1 MTMLKDFFTPQSVAV
16 IGAAR
21 EPGKLGYGVVSNILK
36 YHYTGQVYPIN
47 PKAEQILGL
56 PCYPSVLA
64 VPGPV
69 ELAVIVV
76 PNKLVPQ
83 VMEECGKKGVHA
95 AIIISAGFREA
106 GMDGIKLERQV
117 LEIAAQYG
125 VRIVGP
131 NCLGIIST
139 HTPLNASFAAGMPPQ
154 GGIAFMS
161 QSGALC
167 TAILDWALAKQIG
180 FSYFVSLGNKADV
193 NEVDLLQAWEDDKD
207 SRVIIVYMEGL
218 RDGRQF
224 MEVARRVTRRT
235 PVIAVKSGNTAAGS
249 RAVSSHTGSLA
260 GSERAYHAAFEQAG
274 VLRADSIEQL
284 FDYALAFAY
293 QPPLKGRNVAI
304 VTNAGGP
311 GIMATDALE
320 SNGMKLATLQPETVE
335 LLRKGLP
342 AAANVYNPV
351 DVIGDALADRYE
363 YALKAVLADKNV
375 EGVLVILTPQVYTQ
389 IDETAEVIG
398 RLAAGQDKPVLGC
411 FMGEER
417 VGPGIAILNKHRIP
431 NYSFPERSVGALK
444 AMADFWEQGQRPVPS
459 YEEFSVDRNRVKRV
473 FRRVRREGRLS
484 LGDAEAREIL
494 EAYGLRIP
502 RSVLAKTVDE
512 AVQAANSIGYPVV
525 MKVASPDILHKSDIG
540 GVRLNVRDADQVRDL
555 FDLLV
560 FRAQRYMPE
569 ATIWGVLV
577 QEMVARGKEV
587 IIGVNR
593 DPQFGPLLMFGLG
606 GIYVEVLKDVTFRIA
621 PVSRQE
627 ATEMMDEIRSY
638 HLLQGVRGE
647 KPSDLDAVVDAIL
660 RVSQLVTDFAEIVEM
675 DINPLMVLE
684 AGSGAIA
691 VDSRF
696 VLKEK
701 EKAE

>member
-1 MTMLKDFFTPQSVAV
+1 MPLNAFFTPQSVAV

-21 EPGKLGYGVVSNILK
+21 EPGKLGYGVLSNILNYK
-36 YHYTGQVYPIN
+36 YSGQVYPIN
-47 PKAEQILGL
+47 PKAEDILGL
-56 PCYPSVLA
+56 KCYPSVLD
-64 VPGPV
+64 VPDPV

-76 PNKLVPQ
+76 PNKFVPQ
-83 VMEECGKKGVHA
+83 VIEECGKKGVQG

-117 LEIAAQYG
+117 LEIAAQHG

-139 HTPLNASFAAGMPPQ
+139 HTPLNASFAAGMPPK

-167 TAILDWALAKQIG
+167 TAILDWALAKDIG

-193 NEVDLLQAWEDDKD
+193 DEVDLLQAWEEDKE

-218 RDGRQF
+218 RDGRKF
-224 MEVARRVTRRT
+224 MEVARRVTRHT

-260 GSERAYHAAFEQAG
+260 GSERAYQAAFGQTG
-274 VLRADSIEQL
+274 VLRASSIEQL
-284 FDYALAFAY
+284 FDYSVAFAY
-293 QPPLKGRNVAI
+293 QPPLKGRNLAI

-335 LLRKGLP
+335 LLRQGLP
-342 AAANVYNPV
+342 PAANVFNPV

-363 YALKAVLADKNV
+363 HALKAALADKNV
-375 EGVLVILTPQVYTQ
+375 DGVLAILTPQVYTQ
-389 IDETAEVIG
+389 IKETAEVIG
-398 RLAAGQDKPVLGC
+398 RLAAGQSKPVLGC
-411 FMGEER
+411 FMGEQR
-417 VGPGIAILNKHRIP
+417 VGPGIEVLNQHNIP
-431 NYSFPERSVGALK
+431 NYSFPERAVGALR
-444 AMADFWEQGQRPVPS
+444 AMADFWEQRQRPLPT
-459 YEEFSVDRNRVKRV
+459 YEEFKVDRDRVKRV
-473 FRRVRREGRLS
+473 FKRVRRDGRLS
-484 LGDAEAREIL
+484 LGDAEAREIM
-494 EAYGLRIP
+494 EAYGLRVP
-502 RSVLAKTVDE
+502 RSILAKTMEE
-512 AVQAANSIGYPVV
+512 AVEAANSIGYPVV

-540 GVRLNVRDADQVRDL
+540 GVRINVRDVDQLRDL
-555 FDLLV
+555 FDLLIY
-560 FRAQRYMPE
+560 RAQRFMPE
-569 ATIWGVLV
+569 AEIWGVLV
-577 QEMVARGKEV
+577 QEMVARGKET

-621 PVSRQE
+621 PLSRQE
-627 ATEMMDEIRSY
+627 ATQMIDEIRAY
-638 HLLQGVRGE
+638 HLLRGVRGE
-647 KPSDLDAVVDAIL
+647 KPSDLDAIVDAIL
-660 RVSQLVTDFAEIVEM
+660 RVSQLVTDFPEIVEM
-675 DINPLMVLE
+675 DINPLTVHE
-684 AGSGAIA
+684 AGKGAVA
-691 VDSRF
+691 LDSRF

-701 EKAE
+701 ERAE

>member
-16 IGAAR
+16 VGAAR
-21 EPGKLGYGVVSNILK
+21 EPGKLGYGVLSNILK
-36 YHYTGQVYPIN
+36 YKYTGQVYPVN
-47 PKAEQILGL
+47 PKADEILGL

-76 PNKLVPQ
+76 PNKFVPQ
-83 VMEECGKKGVHA
+83 VMEECGKKGVHG

-106 GMDGIKLERQV
+106 GMDGIKLEHQV
-117 LEIAAQYG
+117 LEIAAHYG
-125 VRIVGP
+125 VRVVGP

-139 HTPLNASFAAGMPPQ
+139 HTPLNASFAAGMPPL

-193 NEVDLLQAWEDDKD
+193 NEVDLLQAWENDKD

-224 MEVARRVTRRT
+224 MDVARRVTRHT

-260 GSERAYHAAFEQAG
+260 GSERAYQAAFGQSG
-274 VLRADSIEQL
+274 VLRASSIEQL

-293 QPPLKGRNVAI
+293 QPPLQGRNVAI

-335 LLRKGLP
+335 LLRQGLP

-363 YALKAVLADKNV
+363 HALQAVLADKNV

-389 IDETAEVIG
+389 IEETAEVIG
-398 RLAAGQDKPVLGC
+398 RLAASQDKPVLAC

-417 VGPGIAILNKHRIP
+417 VGPGIQILNKHSIP

-444 AMADFWEQGQRPVPS
+444 AMADFWEQSHRPSPA

-484 LGDAEAREIL
+484 LGDAEAREIV

-555 FDLLV
+555 FDLLIY
-560 FRAQRYMPE
+560 RAQRYMPE

-577 QEMVARGKEV
+577 QEMVAKGKEV

-627 ATEMMDEIRSY
+627 ATEMIDEIRSY
-638 HLLQGVRGE
+638 HLLRGVRGE
-647 KPSDLDAVVDAIL
+647 KPSDLEAIVDAIL
-660 RVSQLVTDFAEIVEM
+660 RVSQLVTDFPEIVEM

-701 EKAE
+701 ERAE

>member
-1 MTMLKDFFTPQSVAV
+1 MLKAFFTPESVAV

-21 EPGKLGYGVVSNILK
+21 EPGKLGYGVVNNILQ
-36 YHYTGQVYPIN
+36 YGYTGQVYPIN
-47 PKAEQILGL
+47 PKADEILGL
-56 PCYPSVLA
+56 KCYPSVLA

-83 VMEECGKKGVHA
+83 VIEECGKKGVQG

-117 LEIAAQYG
+117 LEIATQYG
-125 VRIVGP
+125 LRIVGP

-139 HTPLNASFAAGMPPQ
+139 HTPLNASFAAGMPPK

-167 TAILDWALAKQIG
+167 TAILDWALAKDIG

-193 NEVDLLQAWEDDKD
+193 DEVDLLQAWEEDQD
-207 SRVIIVYMEGL
+207 SRVVIVYMEGL
-218 RDGRQF
+218 RDGRKF
-224 MEVARRVTRRT
+224 MDVARRVTRHT

-260 GSERAYHAAFEQAG
+260 GSERAYQAAFGQTG
-274 VLRADSIEQL
+274 VLRASSIEQL
-284 FDYALAFAY
+284 FDYSVALAY
-293 QPPLKGRNVAI
+293 QPPLKGRNIAI

-320 SNGMKLATLQPETVE
+320 SNGMKLATLQPETID
-335 LLRKGLP
+335 LLRQGLP

-363 YALKAVLADKNV
+363 HALKAVWADKNV
-375 EGVLVILTPQVYTQ
+375 DGLLVILTPQVYTQ
-389 IDETAEVIG
+389 IEETAEVIG
-398 RLAAGQDKPVLGC
+398 RLAASHDRPVLGC

-417 VGPGIAILNKHRIP
+417 VGPGIQILNQHSIP
-431 NYSFPERSVGALK
+431 NYSFPERAVGALK
-444 AMADFWEQGQRPVPS
+444 AMADFWEQSQRPFPT
-459 YEEFSVDRNRVKRV
+459 YEQFTVDHNRVKRV

-484 LGDAEAREIL
+484 LGDAEAREIM

-502 RSVLAKTVDE
+502 HSVLAKTAEE
-512 AVQAANSIGYPVV
+512 AVQAANSMGYPVV

-555 FDLLV
+555 FDLLIY
-560 FRAQRYMPE
+560 RAQRYMPE
-569 ATIWGVLV
+569 AQIWGVLV
-577 QEMVARGKEV
+577 QEMVAKGKEV

-638 HLLQGVRGE
+638 HLLRGVRGE
-647 KPSDLDAVVDAIL
+647 KPSDLEAIVDAIL
-660 RVSQLVTDFAEIVEM
+660 RVSQLVTDFPEIVEM
-675 DINPLMVLE
+675 DINPLMVHE
-684 AGSGAIA
+684 AGSGAVA